1 VAAVGRRAPAAAA
14 AATRMAWGW
23 VRSFWWTGLAWVG
36 LGLALPASC
45 FFLPSKKKW

>member
-1 VAAVGRRAPAAAA
+1 
-14 AATRMAWGW
+14 MAWGW

-45 FFLPSKKKW
+45 FFLPSKKNGENFSKNQISASLIFG